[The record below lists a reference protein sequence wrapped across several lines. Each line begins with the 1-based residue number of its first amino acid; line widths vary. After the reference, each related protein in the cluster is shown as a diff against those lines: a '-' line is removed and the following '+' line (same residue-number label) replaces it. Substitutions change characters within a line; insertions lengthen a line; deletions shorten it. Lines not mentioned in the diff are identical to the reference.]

1 MRASLASTSEAAF
14 NVGST
19 ITYAA
24 AFRYSAGAQASSPL
38 TGAYFSSGDLTYTV
52 VDSSSGD
59 LAVALTL
66 SAATLSAVAALAF

>member
-24 AFRYSAGAQASSPL
+24 AFRYSAGAQASSPIA
-38 TGAYFSSGDLTYTV
+38 GAYFSSGDLTYTV
-52 VDSSSGD
+52 VDSSSY

>member
-24 AFRYSAGAQASSPL
+24 AFRYSAGAQASSPIA
-38 TGAYFSSGDLTYTV
+38 GAYFSSGDLTYTV
-52 VDSSSGD
+52 VDSSSD